1 MWARLMTLASRLRFA
16 ASRQR
21 VDEETSREVEA
32 HVELLVDRYV
42 RSGMTPDDAHV
53 AARPQFGNALLVRE
67 ELHQM
72 NSIGWVERLTQDL
85 RFTSRTIRSN
95 AGSSVTAIG
104 TLALGIGA
112 TTAVFSVVNGV
123 LIRPL
128 PYPQPEGLV
137 AVWHSAQFQGV
148 TSNNIPLSST
158 MYLTYREHNQ
168 TFEQFGVWHSGAANV
183 TGIGE
188 PEEIRTLVVTHGTL
202 PAIGVRPALGR
213 WFSPA

>member
-32 HVELLVDRYV
+32 HVDLLVDRYV

-53 AARPQFGNALLVRE
+53 AARRQFGNALLVRE

-95 AGSSVTAIG
+95 AGFSVTAIG

-112 TTAVFSVVNGV
+112 TTAVFT
-123 LIRPL
+123 P
-128 PYPQPEGLV
+128 
-137 AVWHSAQFQGV
+137 
-148 TSNNIPLSST
+148 SST
-158 MYLTYREHNQ
+158 GY
-168 TFEQFGVWHSGAANV
+168 
-183 TGIGE
+183 
-188 PEEIRTLVVTHGTL
+188 
-202 PAIGVRPALGR
+202 
-213 WFSPA
+213 